1 MSNQFPK
8 NWAYSLPSAIA
19 LMAPFDL
26 LAALAMDIYLPVIP
40 TMPAELGTSPGI
52 IQLTLSVYMLVL
64 GLGQM
69 IFGPLS
75 DRVGRRPVLLGGA
88 LLFSAA
94 SLALAMTQSG
104 VPFVILRTLQ
114 ALGASAALVA
124 TFATVRDVYADSP
137 ESSTIYG
144 LFSSMLA
151 AVPALGPIVG
161 SAIALAFD
169 WRAIF
174 FILSL
179 LGLIAF
185 VRALPRWH
193 ETRPERRDV
202 HQPAVARILT
212 SGEFWVYTLGF
223 SAAMGAF
230 FVFFSTAPRVLVGR
244 AGLSQFEFSM
254 AFSTVAIAMIVASRL
269 TKSLVSRWGVP
280 GCLSR
285 GLLVMMAGALIQ
297 AINAMLFLP
306 SVIAFVLPMW
316 LVAVGIVI
324 VASVTANGAL
334 RDFAEVSGTA
344 VALYYC
350 IQSLIVGGVGT
361 ILTFVLPGDTAWPLV
376 AYCFGLPA
384 ISLMAQS
391 TLRSKCRKQG

>member
-1 MSNQFPK
+1 MSNQFSK

-40 TMPAELGTSPGI
+40 TMPAALDTSPGI

-94 SLALAMTQSG
+94 SLALAMTNSA
-104 VPFVILRTLQ
+104 VPFVVLRTLQ

-137 ESSTIYG
+137 ESTTIYG

-151 AVPALGPIVG
+151 AVPAFGPIVG
-161 SAIALAFD
+161 SAIALAYD

-174 FILSL
+174 LILSL

-185 VRALPRWH
+185 IRALPRWH
-193 ETRPERRDV
+193 ETRPEKRDI

-212 SGEFWVYTLGF
+212 SGDFWVYTLGF

-269 TKSLVSRWGVP
+269 AKSFMSRWDVP
-280 GCLSR
+280 GSLFR
-285 GLLVMMAGALIQ
+285 GLLVMMAGALIL
-297 AINAMLFLP
+297 AINTILFLP
-306 SVIAFVLPMW
+306 SFITFVLPMW

-324 VASVTANGAL
+324 VVSVTANGAL
-334 RDFAEVSGTA
+334 RDFSEVSGTA

-361 ILTFVLPGDTAWPLV
+361 LLTLVLPGDTAWPLV
-376 AYCFGLPA
+376 AYCLGLAA

-391 TLRSKCRKQG
+391 ALRSKCRKQS

>member
-104 VPFVILRTLQ
+104 VPFVVLRTLQ
-114 ALGASAALVA
+114 ALGAAAALVA

-202 HQPAVARILT
+202 HRPAVARMLT
-212 SGEFWVYTLGF
+212 SGDFWVYTLGF

-280 GCLSR
+280 GSLSR

-297 AINAMLFLP
+297 AINTMFFLP

-361 ILTFVLPGDTAWPLV
+361 ILTLVLPGDTAWPLV

-391 TLRSKCRKQG
+391 ALRSKCRKLG